1 MQEMCCLQHYW
12 RETLIYLSNSNMCQ
26 HTNISEGTTKNGLAA
41 LPASHSDLQVLAQPV
56 HKLSLQ
62 FK

>member
-1 MQEMCCLQHYW
+1 
-12 RETLIYLSNSNMCQ
+12 MCQ
-26 HTNISEGTTKNGLAA
+26 HTNISEGTTKDGLAA
-41 LPASHSDLQVLAQPV
+41 LPASHSDLRVLAQPV